1 MPLAKPDLP
10 LSQTNFSQTSAD
22 WDARYLASQSVWS
35 LEPNQFVV
43 SDLSEL
49 PAGQMVDIA
58 GGEGRNAL
66 WFAGRGWQVENVE
79 FSKVALQRFQ
89 ERADQAGLSV
99 ISNHC
104 DARTATFSLR
114 PDLAVIAYL
123 QLPWGELELALDN
136 ALRQMTHGVIYG
148 VWHARENLERGF
160 GGPQNPVLLP
170 TVLELEGWLQKK
182 NLTGEVKLR
191 ERHLQ
196 TEAGSRLAI
205 DVTMVA
211 SL

>member
-1 MPLAKPDLP
+1 MQPAKPDLQ

-49 PAGQMVDIA
+49 PVGQMVDIA

-79 FSKVALQRFQ
+79 FSKVALQKFQ
-89 ERADQAGLSV
+89 ERADQAGLAV
-99 ISNHC
+99 ISNHS
-104 DARTATFSLR
+104 DARTATFNLK

-123 QLPWGELELALDN
+123 QLPWGELEQALDN
-136 ALRQMTHGVIYG
+136 ALRQITSGVIYG
-148 VWHARENLERGF
+148 VWHARENLDRGF
-160 GGPQNPVLLP
+160 GGPQNPLVLP
-170 TVLELEGWLQKK
+170 TIQELEGWLQKL
-182 NLTGEVKLR
+182 NLSGEVKLR
-191 ERHLQ
+191 ERHVK

>member
-1 MPLAKPDLP
+1 MQPAKPDLQ

-43 SDLSEL
+43 SDLIDL
-49 PAGQMVDIA
+49 PVGQMVDIA

-66 WFAGRGWQVENVE
+66 WFAGRGWQVENIE

-89 ERADQAGLSV
+89 QRAEQAGLKVTS
-99 ISNHC
+99 SHS
-104 DARTATFSLR
+104 DARTATFSLK

-123 QLPWGELELALDN
+123 QLPWGELQQALDN
-136 ALRQMTHGVIYG
+136 ALRQMAGGVIYG

-160 GGPQNPVLLP
+160 GGPQNPLVLP
-170 TVLELEGWLQKK
+170 TIQDLEGWLQKL
-182 NLTGEVKLR
+182 NLSGEVKLR
-191 ERHLQ
+191 ERQ
-196 TEAGSRLAI
+196 VKTEAGSRLAI

>member
-1 MPLAKPDLP
+1 MQQVKPDLQ

-49 PAGQMVDIA
+49 PVGQMVDIA

-79 FSKVALQRFQ
+79 FSKVALQKFQ
-89 ERADQAGLSV
+89 ERADQAGLTV
-99 ISNHC
+99 ISNHS
-104 DARTATFSLR
+104 DARTAIFSLK

-123 QLPWGELELALDN
+123 QLPWGELEQALDN
-136 ALRQMTHGVIYG
+136 ALRQISSGVIYG
-148 VWHARENLERGF
+148 VWHDAKYLADHIVL
-160 GGPQNPVLLP
+160 QN
-170 TVLELEGWLQKK
+170 EYMAYDK
-182 NLTGEVKLR
+182 
-191 ERHLQ
+191 
-196 TEAGSRLAI
+196 S
-205 DVTMVA
+205 
-211 SL
+211 

>member
-1 MPLAKPDLP
+1 MQLGKPDLQ
-10 LSQTNFSQTSAD
+10 LSQTNLSQTSAD

-43 SDLSEL
+43 SDLSDL

-66 WFAGRGWQVENVE
+66 WFAGRGWRVENVE
-79 FSKVALQRFQ
+79 FSKVALQKFQ
-89 ERADQAGLSV
+89 ERAEQAGQKV
-99 ISNHC
+99 ISNHS
-104 DARTATFSLR
+104 DARFATFAFK

-123 QLPWGELELALDN
+123 QLPWGELELALNN
-136 ALRQMTHGVIYG
+136 AVKQMTTGLIFG

-160 GGPQNPVLLP
+160 GGPQNSLVLP
-170 TVLELEGWLQKK
+170 TAEQLESWMQKI

-191 ERHLQ
+191 ERVVE
-196 TEAGSRLAI
+196 TEAGSKLAI